1 MTKNYL
7 VIGASSGIG
16 EAIASQLQREGH
28 QVFSAS
34 RNTPKVEGVIQP
46 QEQISQTSQIGEDD
60 LLSTMIEPKKISPDH
75 VQNEGDPLEK

>member
-34 RNTPKVEGVIQP
+34 RNTPKVEGVTHLTWDASAP
-46 QEQISQTSQIGEDD
+46 DASVFSQLPESLDGWYIA
-60 LLSTMIEPKKISPDH
+60 L
-75 VQNEGDPLEK
+75 VQSI